1 MVETIPIILYSTIE
15 NLTNKVL
22 NIVLWSFNLFL
33 FSIGAVVILSNYEN
47 LNKPTGIEDCG
58 NIFLMIGLSTINSLL
73 IMIGFFKYLF
83 ISIFTFSSSFVL
95 LSYNIYNIETINKTC
110 IDYYSDS
117 HNNIWVFN
125 KICILLLIINLVLY
139 IIKYINFITSPV
151 KKPLNIEQPLL
162 NNNDYINNT
171 IVDNTPTD
179 NRVVPIEN
187 IYDDI
192 SNYNN

>member
-1 MVETIPIILYSTIE
+1 MVETRPIILFSTIE

-33 FSIGAVVILSNYEN
+33 FSIGAVIIVSNYES

-139 IIKYINFITSPV
+139 IIKYINFIRSPV
-151 KKPLNIEQPLL
+151 LDIEQQLL

-171 IVDNTPTD
+171 IVDNPPTD
-179 NRVVPIEN
+179 RVVPIEN

-192 SNYNN
+192 SNYNS

>member
-1 MVETIPIILYSTIE
+1 MVETRPIILFSTIE

-33 FSIGAVVILSNYEN
+33 FSIGAVIIVSNYES

-139 IIKYINFITSPV
+139 IIKYINFIKSPV
-151 KKPLNIEQPLL
+151 LDIEQPLL
-162 NNNDYINNT
+162 NNNNYINNT
-171 IVDNTPTD
+171 IVDNPPTD
-179 NRVVPIEN
+179 RVVPIEN

-192 SNYNN
+192 SNYNS

>member
-1 MVETIPIILYSTIE
+1 MVETSPIILFSTIE

-83 ISIFTFSSSFVL
+83 ISIFTFSSSFLL

-110 IDYYSDS
+110 IDYYSDN

-139 IIKYINFITSPV
+139 IIKYINFIRSPV
-151 KKPLNIEQPLL
+151 LDIEQPLL

-171 IVDNTPTD
+171 IVDNPPTD
-179 NRVVPIEN
+179 RVIPIEN

-192 SNYNN
+192 SNYNS

>member
-1 MVETIPIILYSTIE
+1 MLLLETMVR
-15 NLTNKVL
+15 V
-22 NIVLWSFNLFL
+22 
-33 FSIGAVVILSNYEN
+33 
-47 LNKPTGIEDCG
+47 
-58 NIFLMIGLSTINSLL
+58 
-73 IMIGFFKYLF
+73 
-83 ISIFTFSSSFVL
+83 
-95 LSYNIYNIETINKTC
+95 
-110 IDYYSDS
+110 
-117 HNNIWVFN
+117 
-125 KICILLLIINLVLY
+125 LIINLVLY